1 MREEEL
7 IGNVMALVIV
17 GLVFVVVYAILA
29 GIAYYL
35 MKSIQALPQEH
46 QLLPPW
52 APWLILIPCVNVFVN
67 FWIFLQIPK
76 SYEMNAIS
84 RNEAPD
90 PSLFVIGLIYSI
102 LSVLTFI
109 PYLGSCFGIVALILL
124 IVFLVKVS
132 TLKQRLES
140 MAGPPVSF

>member
-7 IGNVMALVIV
+7 IGNVLALVIV
-17 GLVFVVVYAILA
+17 GVVFVVVYAILA
-29 GIAYYL
+29 AVAYYL
-35 MKSIQALPQEH
+35 MRSIQALPEEH
-46 QLLPPW
+46 RLLPPW
-52 APWLILIPCVNVFVN
+52 APWLILIPCANVFVN
-67 FWIFLQIPK
+67 FWVFLQIPK

-90 PSLFVIGLIYSI
+90 QSFFGVGVAYAI

-109 PYLGSCFGIVALILL
+109 PYLGSCFGMAALILL

-140 MAGPPVSF
+140 MAGPPIAF